1 MRIDGRNH
9 DELRR
14 LNIKRNFLEYP
25 DGSVLIEMG
34 KTKIIITAMIE
45 NKVPIFLKGTNQGW
59 LTCEYSMLPG
69 STSQRKQ
76 RDSTR
81 GKQDGRGIEI
91 QRLIGRALRTCIDLT
106 KIGER
111 TIWIDV
117 DVIQADGGTRC
128 AAISGGFVALYDAVY
143 KLYKKENL
151 KEFPIKFFLGA
162 ISVGKVQDEL
172 LLDLNYQEDSR
183 AQVDMNVIMN
193 EKGEFIEI
201 QSSAEQGTYSQ
212 EEFMG
217 LLDLAKSGVNEIIY
231 DQKFELEDFIE
242 DINNEKNS
250 FSIE

>member
-1 MRIDGRNH
+1 MRIDGRNS

-14 LNIKRNFLEYP
+14 LNIKRNILEYP
-25 DGSVLIEMG
+25 NGSVLIEMG
-34 KTKIIITAMIE
+34 KTKIIVTAMIE
-45 NKVPIFLKGTNQGW
+45 NKVPIFLKGSGQGW
-59 LTCEYSMLPG
+59 LTCEYSMLPA
-69 STSQRKQ
+69 STSTRKQ

-91 QRLIGRALRTCIDLT
+91 QRLIGRALRASIDLT

-151 KEFPIKFFLGA
+151 KEFPMKFFMA
-162 ISVGKVQDEL
+162 AVSVGKVQDEL
-172 LLDLNYQEDSR
+172 LLDLNYHEDSK

-193 EKGEFIEI
+193 DKGEFIEI
-201 QSSAEQGTYSQ
+201 QSSAEQGTFNE
-212 EEFMG
+212 EEFSKLMK
-217 LLDLAKSGVNEIIY
+217 LAKSGVNEIIY
-231 DQKFELEDFIE
+231 DQKIELEELIE
-242 DINNEKNS
+242 EIKNEKDS
-250 FSIE
+250 PSV